1 MASDRSCLSR
11 YRCLTM
17 CLLATAG
24 GAAALLSAATAARRI
39 RYLTV
44 ARSRYVSPRFVARGA
59 APLPVVFASAAS
71 VTAPKPPLQPTLLEW
86 WTTERA
92 AIAPGLVLYVVH
104 SVLRD
109 AMARCGISFPAS
121 IVGMLA
127 GFAVLMAARAVRAE
141 AAETLARFLEP
152 AARLFRSWLAA
163 LFAPGLI
170 TLPLVMPSLP
180 ARELAWC
187 LVLSAGGFFVS
198 VATGAMIAAACA
210 PRKLQVSGAPSGDC
224 RVTQPLDIPAAAPP
238 PPSAAAYMPFP
249 RSLQRMLGALAV
261 LGGAAYLVSG
271 SALALTLA
279 LLSTT
284 LGSFALATT
293 STPARMQIWVHPFLQ
308 CSGATLLACAALG
321 ELSGRG
327 WGTVLSAYAAPGGA
341 ASVLTRLL
349 GPCVLSFGLQVRT
362 ADCSRLLQ
370 IAPRTMCPFIWA
382 AGERLHADCMLIV
395 PGVFSCEGCGLRR
408 LAPDGT
414 RVP

>member
-1 MASDRSCLSR
+1 
-11 YRCLTM
+11 
-17 CLLATAG
+17 
-24 GAAALLSAATAARRI
+24 
-39 RYLTV
+39 
-44 ARSRYVSPRFVARGA
+44 
-59 APLPVVFASAAS
+59 
-71 VTAPKPPLQPTLLEW
+71 VTAPKPPPQPTLLEW
-86 WTTERA
+86 WTVERA

-104 SVLRD
+104 SLLRG
-109 AMARCGISFPAS
+109 AMARGGISFPAS

-127 GFAVLMAARAVRAE
+127 GFAVLMAVRAVRAE
-141 AAETLARFLEP
+141 AAESLARFLEP

-180 ARELAWC
+180 ARELA
-187 LVLSAGGFFVS
+187 LFFLLSAGGFFVS
-198 VATGAMIAAACA
+198 VATGAMIAAAFA
-210 PRKLQVSGAPSGDC
+210 PRKLQVSGDTSDDD
-224 RVTQPLDIPAAAPP
+224 RVAQPLNTPAAAAPP

-261 LGGAAYLVSG
+261 LGGAAYLASA

-308 CSGATLLACAALG
+308 CSAATLLACAALG

-327 WGTVLSAYAAPGGA
+327 WGAVLSAYAAPGGA

-362 ADCSRLLQ
+362 ADCPNGSRLLQ
-370 IAPRTMCPFIWA
+370 IDPDCTQVIAPN
-382 AGERLHADCMLIV
+382 
-395 PGVFSCEGCGLRR
+395 
-408 LAPDGT
+408 GT
-414 RVP
+414 SVHPSPSYCSALPK

>member
-1 MASDRSCLSR
+1 MASDRSYLSR

-59 APLPVVFASAAS
+59 TPLPVVFASAAS

-180 ARELAWC
+180 ARELA
-187 LVLSAGGFFVS
+187 LFFVLSAGGFFVS
-198 VATGAMIAAACA
+198 VATGAMIAAAFA

-224 RVTQPLDIPAAAPP
+224 CVTQPLDIPAAAPP
-238 PPSAAAYMPFP
+238 PLGRRLHALSTLAAADAGRVGGAGRCRIPHERLRARP
-249 RSLQRMLGALAV
+249 HARPAQHDAWLLRTRDDEHPGTHADLGASFSSV
-261 LGGAAYLVSG
+261 LGRNAACVRR
-271 SALALTLA
+271 ARRAEW
-279 LLSTT
+279 
-284 LGSFALATT
+284 
-293 STPARMQIWVHPFLQ
+293 ARMGHRAERVCGAGRRGERAHP
-308 CSGATLLACAALG
+308 
-321 ELSGRG
+321 
-327 WGTVLSAYAAPGGA
+327 P
-341 ASVLTRLL
+341 
-349 GPCVLSFGLQVRT
+349 
-362 ADCSRLLQ
+362 
-370 IAPRTMCPFIWA
+370 PRTMCPLIWT
-382 AGERLHADCMLIV
+382 AGEDR
-395 PGVFSCEGCGLRR
+395 
-408 LAPDGT
+408 
-414 RVP
+414 